1 MGLQNLVGISLER
14 VTPVK
19 ETVKR
24 LLDAAARHIA
34 DAKVRAV
41 SAETRFSSAYTAI
54 RMLADVVG
62 LHANG
67 YRTLTSRPGH
77 HQTAIQTLPHD
88 VGGRLSD
95 ADPVGPLAQAAES
108 DGIHWGPHSRISG
121 HRMRGPGAVA
131 VRRDS
136 RLAERKQ
143 ARLVVIQG
151 AHASKASTVTRGL
164 WSWRNNRAI
173 CRIKFD

>member
-1 MGLQNLVGISLER
+1 MGLQSLVGISLEQ

-34 DAKVRAV
+34 DAKVQAV

-54 RMLADVVG
+54 RMLADVG

-77 HQTAIQTLPHD
+77 YQTAIQTLPTTLGID
-88 VGGRLSD
+88 SQTLVRLDHLRNQRNLTEYSGD
-95 ADPVGPLAQAAES
+95 LIPESAVTECLAQAQSLYIATGS
-108 DGIHWGPHSRISG
+108 WLK
-121 HRMRGPGAVA
+121 ANK
-131 VRRDS
+131 RD
-136 RLAERKQ
+136 L
-143 ARLVVIQG
+143 L
-151 AHASKASTVTRGL
+151 
-164 WSWRNNRAI
+164 
-173 CRIKFD
+173 